1 MQTQRFWLLDELADD
16 ELEAALQRC
25 VGQVAQTE
33 ARIVAHLAE
42 VDARR
47 LHLLRGHSLWEYC
60 LVRLGLSESEAYYR
74 ICAARLAR
82 KFPLVFE
89 LLEQRKIHLTALALI
104 AKYLTAENHVE
115 ILSEASGKTKRRI
128 LEQLVRRFPK
138 ADVPNQL
145 RKLAVPHNAVAAGPS
160 GSLEPLSPDRYCLQ
174 LQVSAALKAKIEL
187 ARDMMSHANPTGDLA
202 VVVERGLDLLIAQ
215 LGQRRFGQTK
225 RPRAAPASVQPQQGK
240 ASRAS
245 TARKRAHISHATRRQ
260 IVNVDELRCCY
271 VGKDGHRCSQ
281 RAFLQ
286 FHHMQ
291 AWARGGP
298 DTPDNLC
305 LLCAAHNLL
314 LGEQTFGK
322 ESSRDEPPLG
332 ARLGFPDSNR

>member
-1 MQTQRFWLLDELADD
+1 MQTRGFWLLNELADD
-16 ELEAALQRC
+16 ELEAELHKC
-25 VGQVAQTE
+25 VRQGAQTE

-104 AKYLTAENHVE
+104 AKYLTEENHVV
-115 ILSEASGKTKRRI
+115 I
-128 LEQLVRRFPK
+128 
-138 ADVPNQL
+138 
-145 RKLAVPHNAVAAGPS
+145 
-160 GSLEPLSPDRYCLQ
+160 
-174 LQVSAALKAKIEL
+174 QVSAVLQTKIEL

-215 LGQRRFGQTK
+215 LKQRRFGQTK
-225 RPRAAPASVQPQQGK
+225 RPRAAPASVQPQERK
-240 ASRAS
+240 PSRAS

-260 IVNVDELRCCY
+260 VINVDELRCCY
-271 VGKDGHRCSQ
+271 VGKDGHRCSE

-286 FHHMQ
+286 FHHIQ
-291 AWARGGP
+291 AWARGGA

-305 LLCAAHNLL
+305 VLCAAHNLL
-314 LGEQTFGK
+314 LGEQTFG
-322 ESSRDEPPLG
+322 EVSWRDAPPVVATPESRDPS
-332 ARLGFPDSNR
+332 R